1 MHSVQ
6 SICTTFFEIYL
17 PVKSSVLFYDPLIS
31 RPIISF
37 ILAISSSFSIG
48 FRIKLFAGC
57 EESISEGT
65 PLYISPAVRNFKYDT
80 QLGRYEGI

>member
-48 FRIKLFAGC
+48 FRIKLLAGC
-57 EESISEGT
+57 DRSVLTLVSHLYNASDNQIKSSI
-65 PLYISPAVRNFKYDT
+65 ADT
-80 QLGRYEGI
+80 